1 MHVGLFLCQRGRCF
15 LGSCLRLGIF
25 LVCVSGAR
33 TVVAVIGAAT
43 GTFFAL
49 VVGDGMVGACVGTFA
64 LDPGRAFAFALAL
77 ALVSGVVEASML
89 WNQNLNS
96 YRSIDVIEY
105 VSEHAWSWGS
115 GSPKCGGAHTYVRV
129 CPRSVSGLANL
140 CSYFRSYLLEQLNSS
155 LFFVNR
161 RASC

>member
-1 MHVGLFLCQRGRCF
+1 M
-15 LGSCLRLGIF
+15 RLGIL

-33 TVVAVIGAAT
+33 TVVVVIGAAT

-77 ALVSGVVEASML
+77 APVSAVVEASML

-105 VSEHAWSWGS
+105 VPEHAGCRGS
-115 GSPKCGGAHTYVRV
+115 GSPKCGGAHTYLSLR
-129 CPRSVSGLANL
+129 PRSVSVLAN
-140 CSYFRSYLLEQLNSS
+140 
-155 LFFVNR
+155 
-161 RASC
+161 